1 MISSVLVDS
10 AIGQAANLLGVKL
23 FRDAKSG
30 DEFDFAVR
38 LAAFPPPKGFSVRI
52 ADDYLSWSAHVV
64 LDDLSR
70 QLANFLG
77 QRAGPKE
84 DELKAAITS
93 VKSSTQSC
101 EILVSGSP
109 LRDEIFTGVWTDFE
123 VKLSLSFTPENQLER
138 LVEALIYAISLPL
151 TLLQEDPLD
160 QAPLGDPNSPRLEG
174 DRSSVLQNKYER
186 SRFNRAVCLRHHG
199 FSCKACGE
207 KLVHKYGA
215 IAQELIHVHHIKP
228 VSSLGGATLVD
239 PIHDLVPL
247 CPNCHNVIH
256 RENPPLSLDRLI
268 QVISDAKSEPS
279 PGKNS

>member
-1 MISSVLVDS
+1 MISSVLADS
-10 AIGQAANLLGVKL
+10 AIDKAANLLGVQL

-38 LAAFPPPKGFSVRI
+38 LAAFPSPKGFTVRI

-64 LDDLSR
+64 LDDFSR
-70 QLANFLG
+70 KLANFLG
-77 QRAGPKE
+77 ERAVPKE
-84 DELKAAITS
+84 DEFLAAVKAIEG
-93 VKSSTQSC
+93 STQSC
-101 EILVSGSP
+101 EIFVSGSP
-109 LRDEIFTGVWTDFE
+109 LRDETLTGVWTDFE

-160 QAPLGDPNSPRLEG
+160 QAPLGAPHSPRLEG
-174 DRSSVLQNKYER
+174 ESSSVLQNKYER
-186 SRFNRAVCLRHHG
+186 SRLNRAMCLRHHG

-256 RENPPLSLDRLI
+256 RVNPPLSLDRLI
-268 QVISDAKSEPS
+268 EVISEAKVDPS
-279 PGKNS
+279 